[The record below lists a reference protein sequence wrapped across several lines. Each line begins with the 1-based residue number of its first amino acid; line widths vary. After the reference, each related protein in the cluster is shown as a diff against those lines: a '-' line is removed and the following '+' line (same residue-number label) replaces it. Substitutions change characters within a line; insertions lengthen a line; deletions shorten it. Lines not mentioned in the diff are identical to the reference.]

1 MLTKLTQKKNIILIG
16 FAIILLVFWTLT
28 LLFGNGEDKIIVLV
42 LSLVLPFIIYGF
54 VRLMFKI
61 VNINASFKAMRFFLW
76 FFLIVGTLGTI
87 IMIVEYITGFPNGL
101 SPTLGACLGLII
113 AVLDEIKKSIEIEDK
128 Q

>member
-1 MLTKLTQKKNIILIG
+1 MLNKLIQKKNIILIIL
-16 FAIILLVFWTLT
+16 AIILLVLWALT
-28 LLFGNGEDKIIVLV
+28 LLFGNGEDKIMVLI

-61 VNINASFKAMRFFLW
+61 VNINASFKVMRFFLW

-101 SPTLGACLGLII
+101 SPTLGACSGLII
-113 AVLDEIKKSIEIEDK
+113 AVLDEIKKSIEIEGK